1 MDLDF
6 AAGPSFAPLSLD
18 GTGLRNRA
26 ATECSTAGRTASTDL
41 LARGRDDRDR
51 SQHRYSQLKRTFAAI
66 FCVLLVFSGLLI
78 GVSTPPLLSPDEH
91 SHLIRAYT
99 LITGEWEMHTPEGRS
114 TAAWVDPALAEF
126 INVHRERNRVAVGR
140 SPGPPPTAT
149 TLEAA
154 GSASLSVSGQ
164 PIALSAPG
172 AAVYP
177 PLAYLP
183 QGLAL
188 GISRMLHLPVAATY
202 RLTRQVT
209 LITSAAVLF
218 AAFQLITPSPLQLA
232 LLTLPMSLFQLA
244 SAALDGF
251 STSMA
256 MLVLSIYQA
265 LPEAQHRKQPILHFS
280 LVLGILIVVP
290 ARLHLWPLLILPFLS
305 ARNLKPPWGWFSSLA
320 CLSAVLSWVIRVNHS
335 TIDLRHADI
344 STDAVSTAIHSL
356 SHPGELIALLI
367 RTVTN
372 QELLGFYVRS
382 FIGVLGWLHL
392 PLEPPQAYP
401 MLGLILAVCTA
412 LTMAWARRQPKR
424 LLLQRKRWL
433 LVGLSMLSTLSV
445 FLLLL
450 VAWTPNPTSAQLI
463 EGVQG
468 RYFLVPTLM
477 LAMAI
482 AEPQGHQQRLP
493 SLMLSYGSGSVV
505 LAVCTTLTLRV
516 L

>member
-1 MDLDF
+1 M
-6 AAGPSFAPLSLD
+6 
-18 GTGLRNRA
+18 
-26 ATECSTAGRTASTDL
+26 
-41 LARGRDDRDR
+41 
-51 SQHRYSQLKRTFAAI
+51 
-66 FCVLLVFSGLLI
+66 
-78 GVSTPPLLSPDEH
+78 
-91 SHLIRAYT
+91 
-99 LITGEWEMHTPEGRS
+99 
-114 TAAWVDPALAEF
+114 
-126 INVHRERNRVAVGR
+126 
-140 SPGPPPTAT
+140 
-149 TLEAA
+149 
-154 GSASLSVSGQ
+154 
-164 PIALSAPG
+164 
-172 AAVYP
+172 
-177 PLAYLP
+177 
-183 QGLAL
+183 
-188 GISRMLHLPVAATY
+188 
-202 RLTRQVT
+202 
-209 LITSAAVLF
+209 
-218 AAFQLITPSPLQLA
+218 AFQLITPSPLQLA

-251 STSMA
+251 STSRPCWCSVFIRPCQSHNIA
-256 MLVLSIYQA
+256 NSRYFTSAWFGHPDRRASPSTSLATIGSSI
-265 LPEAQHRKQPILHFS
+265 
-280 LVLGILIVVP
+280 
-290 ARLHLWPLLILPFLS
+290 PL

-344 STDAVSTAIHSL
+344 STDAVSTAIHSF
-356 SHPGELIALLI
+356 HPGELIALLI

-401 MLGLILAVCTA
+401 TLGLILAVCTA
-412 LTMAWARRQPKR
+412 LTVAWARRQPKR

-493 SLMLSYGSGSVV
+493 SLMLSYGSGSVM
-505 LAVCTTLTLRV
+505 LMVCTALTLRV